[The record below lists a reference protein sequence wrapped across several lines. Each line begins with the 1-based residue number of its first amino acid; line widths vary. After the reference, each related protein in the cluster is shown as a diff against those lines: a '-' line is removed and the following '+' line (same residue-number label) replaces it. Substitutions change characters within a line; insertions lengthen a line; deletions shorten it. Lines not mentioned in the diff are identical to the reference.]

1 MVFQN
6 LALFPHLSAGEN
18 IAFGLRLKSLSKKE
32 IAKSVDEALDLVGL
46 PGQQSK
52 RIGQLSGGQR
62 QRIALARS
70 LVVRPAV
77 LLLAAPIS
85 ALNRNLRRTMQ
96 IELPQIQH
104 SS

>member
-1 MVFQN
+1 MLAGFESVSEGDILISGKAVVSIPPYERPIGMVFQN

-52 RIGQLSGGQR
+52 RIGQIGRASCRERVCQY
-62 QRIALARS
+62 
-70 LVVRPAV
+70 V
-77 LLLAAPIS
+77 
-85 ALNRNLRRTMQ
+85 
-96 IELPQIQH
+96 
-104 SS
+104 